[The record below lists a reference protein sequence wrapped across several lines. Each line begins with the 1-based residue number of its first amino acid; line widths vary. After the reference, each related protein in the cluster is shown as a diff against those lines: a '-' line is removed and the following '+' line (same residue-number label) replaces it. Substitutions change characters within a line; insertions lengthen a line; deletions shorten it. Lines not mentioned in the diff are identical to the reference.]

1 MHLLLVYSTFVLAGG
16 GGVSVANAGFMIHDG
31 VGSYM

>member
-1 MHLLLVYSTFVLAGG
+1 MHLVLVKSTFVLGG
-16 GGVSVANAGFMIHDG
+16 GDSVANAGFMIHDG